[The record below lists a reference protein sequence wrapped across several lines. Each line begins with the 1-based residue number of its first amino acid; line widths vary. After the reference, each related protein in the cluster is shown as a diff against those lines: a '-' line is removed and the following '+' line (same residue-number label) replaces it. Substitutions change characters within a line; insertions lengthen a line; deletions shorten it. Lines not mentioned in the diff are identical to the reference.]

1 MPPQRILVTGAA
13 GQIGRMLRTRLAGPD
28 RVLRLLDIQPPAA
41 AEPGEQVELRTAA
54 ITDPEAVQQACEDV
68 DAVIHL
74 AGHSR
79 ENTWQEILSTNVD
92 GTHNLL
98 EAARKAGVPR
108 VILASSNH
116 AVGFL
121 PVADAGAEGFP
132 DETPPRPDT
141 YYGFSKA
148 AVEALGSLYHSRFGI
163 DVICLRIGACTDRPH
178 DERDLSIWLSPDD
191 AGRLFEACLTT
202 PSPGF
207 RVVWG
212 ASRNTRQLLSPAGA
226 EQLGYHP
233 RDDAADHAAEVV
245 PNRPGRER
253 DYLGASFTTL
263 PLGEP
268 DRGATSA

>member
-13 GQIGRMLRTRLAGPD
+13 GLVGAMLRTRLARPD

-41 AEPGEQVELRTAA
+41 AEPGERVELRTAA
-54 ITDPEAVQQACEDV
+54 ITGPEAVQQACAGV

-74 AGHSR
+74 AGRSR
-79 ENTWQEILSTNVD
+79 EHTWEEILSTNVD
-92 GTHNLL
+92 GTRNVL

-121 PVADAGAEGFP
+121 PVAGAGDEGFP
-132 DETPPRPDT
+132 DEAPPRPDT

-148 AVEALGSLYHSRFGI
+148 AMEALGSLYHSRFGM
-163 DVICLRIGACTDRPH
+163 DVICLRIGACSPRPN

-212 ASRNTRQLLSPAGA
+212 VSRNTRRLLSPTGG
-226 EQLGYHP
+226 EQIGYHP
-233 RDDAADHAAEVV
+233 RDDAEDYAAEVV
-245 PNRPGRER
+245 PNRPGTEQ

-268 DRGATSA
+268 D